1 MSSKEL
7 SPVPVN
13 YDHFIDKRRV
23 ISAFERAA
31 PLYDQA
37 AILQREVCDRMLSRL
52 EYIKYT
58 PGVVLDAGSG
68 TGYGTRK
75 LLERYPNASV
85 LAIDIAPGM
94 HRQARHRVSSAI
106 PRWRQLLGMGRNQ
119 GTNRTQYVVGD
130 IEQLPLKDSCA
141 GLVWSN
147 LALQWCNDLKKTF
160 DEIRHILQTG
170 GLFMFSTFGP
180 DTLKELR
187 QAFRHADGYSHVN
200 RFTDMHDIGDM
211 LVHSGF
217 ATPVMDMEYITLT
230 YDEVIG
236 VMRDLKAIGA
246 RNATEARLRG
256 LTGKNAWQKAIS
268 HYETLRTGGKLPAT
282 FEVVYGH
289 AWKSAPRTSILTPD
303 TRRHIG
309 LE

>member
-1 MSSKEL
+1 L
-7 SPVPVN
+7 QVN
-13 YDHFIDKRRV
+13 NDHVIDKRRLRA
-23 ISAFERAA
+23 AFERAA
-31 PLYDQA
+31 PSYDQA

-52 EYIKYT
+52 DYIKYI
-58 PGVVLDAGSG
+58 PDVIVDAGSG

-75 LLERYPNASV
+75 LLARYPAARM
-85 LAIDIAPGM
+85 LAIDIAISM
-94 HRQARHRVSSAI
+94 HLQARPPAS
-106 PRWRQLLGMGRNQ
+106 WLKQLMITRRNQ
-119 GTNRTQYVVGD
+119 STYIAGD
-130 IEQLPLKDSCA
+130 IECMPLADSCA

-147 LALQWCNDLKKTF
+147 LTLQWCNDLKQAIA
-160 DEIRHILQTG
+160 EAHRILQVN

-187 QAFRHADGYSHVN
+187 HAFQGVDRFTHVN

-230 YDEVIG
+230 YDDMMS

-246 RNATEARLRG
+246 RNATEGRRRS
-256 LTGKNAWQKAIS
+256 LTGKTAWQNATS
-268 HYETLRTGGKLPAT
+268 RYEVLRKDEKLPAT

-289 AWKSAPRTSILTPD
+289 AWKPAPRTPIITPEL
-303 TRRHIG
+303 RRQLG
-309 LE
+309 LI